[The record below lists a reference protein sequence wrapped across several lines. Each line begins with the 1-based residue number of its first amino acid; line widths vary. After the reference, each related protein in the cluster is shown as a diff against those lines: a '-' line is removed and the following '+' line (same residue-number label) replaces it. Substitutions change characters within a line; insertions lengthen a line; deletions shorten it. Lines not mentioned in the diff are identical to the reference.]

1 MRKYAIQVRQV
12 FHEYD
17 IGYLSKINF
26 KFKFLKNR
34 MRCRYVITRRKN
46 YIKFFETPEAAVKK
60 LKKLQKYISKRNL
73 SVTVNV
79 VPMKKEREQ
88 E

>member
-1 MRKYAIQVRQV
+1 MRKYAIQFRQV
-12 FHEYD
+12 FNEYN

-34 MRCRYVITRRKN
+34 MRSRYVITRYKN
-46 YIKFFETPEAAVKK
+46 YIRFFKTPEAAAKK
-60 LKKLQKYISKRNL
+60 LKKLQKYINKRNL
-73 SVTVNV
+73 SVTANV